1 MFKFYLKNLKTNQ
14 SGVVLIVS
22 LMILVVMII
31 SVISLSRVIVGE
43 VKMTRNS
50 DNSIVSFYVAESGV
64 EKALYYLKL
73 GRQATDFSDF
83 NALAGTSAFL
93 DNERNLSFASATTT
107 SEYFEAF
114 DIATSSPATAEI
126 ALSDG
131 LIPEGASENL
141 PNQYNIEWSID
152 GCYPSHASDRL
163 EIAATSL
170 YKQSGTMKSETQQ
183 NQYVC
188 GCGSTSDQCDV
199 ITSSSI
205 ADNKFYYFNFRPL
218 TDTVSYLKFIP
229 YSTKDN
235 KNYYSG
241 EANIEVVGN
250 YRQSS
255 HTINVKVNT
264 LAPASNIFSYVL
276 FSDDELSKGY

>member
-93 DNERNLSFASATTT
+93 D
-107 SEYFEAF
+107 
-114 DIATSSPATAEI
+114 
-126 ALSDG
+126 
-131 LIPEGASENL
+131 
-141 PNQYNIEWSID
+141 
-152 GCYPSHASDRL
+152 
-163 EIAATSL
+163 
-170 YKQSGTMKSETQQ
+170 
-183 NQYVC
+183 
-188 GCGSTSDQCDV
+188 
-199 ITSSSI
+199 
-205 ADNKFYYFNFRPL
+205 
-218 TDTVSYLKFIP
+218 TV
-229 YSTKDN
+229 
-235 KNYYSG
+235 
-241 EANIEVVGN
+241 
-250 YRQSS
+250 
-255 HTINVKVNT
+255 
-264 LAPASNIFSYVL
+264 
-276 FSDDELSKGY
+276 